1 MAMNKVILCGRI
13 TKDIELKQTNGGIS
27 VTQFSIALNKGDG
40 KADFFNVVSWRN
52 TAEFIS
58 KYFSKGDGICID
70 GHLASRQYEKDGAK
84 HTVYEVVADSVSFS
98 DGRRASQSDANI
110 EGEQM
115 HTQSNKSSHSP
126 SVKQE
131 SESYQHPHNIGLAP
145 DVNLPHLEEIAP
157 DEDLPF

>member
-13 TKDIELKQTNGGIS
+13 AKDIELKQTNSGIS

-40 KADFFNVVSWRN
+40 KADFFNVVAWRN

-70 GHLASRQYEKDGAK
+70 GHLTSRQYEKDGAK

-98 DGRRASQSDANI
+98 EGRRIQQGDANI

-115 HTQSNKSSHSP
+115 HTQSNKSSPAP
-126 SVKQE
+126 SAKQE
-131 SESYQHPHNIGLAP
+131 SASYNNPQF
-145 DVNLPHLEEIAP
+145 EEIAP

>member
-13 TKDIELKQTNGGIS
+13 TKDIELKQTNSGIT

-40 KADFFNVVSWRN
+40 KADFFNVVAWRN

-84 HTVYEVVADSVSFS
+84 HTVYEVVADNVSFS
-98 DGRRASQSDANI
+98 EGRRGQQSDSSI
-110 EGEQM
+110 EGEQIY
-115 HTQSNKSSHSP
+115 TNTNKSSPAP

-131 SESYQHPHNIGLAP
+131 TSSYQNSQF
-145 DVNLPHLEEIAP
+145 DEIAP
-157 DEDLPF
+157 NDDLPF

>member
-13 TKDIELKQTNGGIS
+13 TKDIELKQTNSGIT

-40 KADFFNVVSWRN
+40 KADFFNVVAWRN

-70 GHLASRQYEKDGAK
+70 GHLASRQYEKDGSK
-84 HTVYEVVADSVSFS
+84 HTVYEVVADNVSFS
-98 DGRRASQSDANI
+98 EGRRGQQSDLSI
-110 EGEQM
+110 DGEQIY
-115 HTQSNKSSHSP
+115 TNTNKSSPSP

-131 SESYQHPHNIGLAP
+131 TASFQNSQF
-145 DVNLPHLEEIAP
+145 EEIAP
-157 DEDLPF
+157 NDDLPF

>member
-13 TKDIELKQTNGGIS
+13 AKDIELKQTNSGIT

-40 KADFFNVVSWRN
+40 KADFFNVVAWRN

-98 DGRRASQSDANI
+98 EGRRASQSDANI

-115 HTQSNKSSHSP
+115 HTQSNKSSPAP
-126 SVKQE
+126 SEKQE
-131 SESYQHPHNIGLAP
+131 SASYQNPQF
-145 DVNLPHLEEIAP
+145 EEIAS

>member
-13 TKDIELKQTNGGIS
+13 TKDIELKQTNSGIT

-40 KADFFNVVSWRN
+40 KADFFNVVAWRN

-84 HTVYEVVADSVSFS
+84 HTVYEVVADNVSFS
-98 DGRRASQSDANI
+98 EGRRGQQSDSSI
-110 EGEQM
+110 EGEQ
-115 HTQSNKSSHSP
+115 TYTNTNKSSPAP

-131 SESYQHPHNIGLAP
+131 TSSYQNSQF
-145 DVNLPHLEEIAP
+145 EEIAP
-157 DEDLPF
+157 NDDLPF